1 MITILSPAKIFRE
14 LQEGEGKVYNPL
26 QFHNES
32 LELIEALK
40 QYNEEELA
48 ELMKMSMELA
58 KINKERYNNFHNLQE
73 KNAYEALL
81 YFHGEAYK
89 GIESESLT
97 EKARAY
103 IHDHVRILS
112 GLYGMVK
119 PLECIKPY
127 RLEMGTKF
135 SNSVGKDLYAY
146 WKEKLTQVMLETL
159 KETTGEQVLLNLA
172 SDEYS
177 KVIDFKKIEAHYPVV
192 KISFKEQK
200 GEVYK
205 VVGMYAKKA
214 RGMMVRYIGEYEVD
228 SIEGIKAFNQ
238 EGYSL
243 NIELSTSKHL
253 VFTRKS
259 EK

>member
-14 LQEGEGKVYNPL
+14 LKEGEGKVYKPL

-32 LELIEALK
+32 LELIQVLK
-40 QYNEEELA
+40 QYDEEELA
-48 ELMKMSMELA
+48 KLMKMSKDLA
-58 KINKERYNNFHNLQE
+58 KINKERYKNFHNLEE

-89 GIESESLT
+89 GMEAENLT
-97 EKARAY
+97 DEAKNY

-112 GLYGMVK
+112 GLYGMIK

-135 SNSVGKDLYAY
+135 SNSVGKDLYAF
-146 WKEKLTQVMLETL
+146 WREKLTQALIKTLEQ
-159 KETTGEQVLLNLA
+159 TTGERVLLNLA

-177 KVIDFKKIEAHYPVV
+177 KVIDFKRIESLYPVV

-200 GEVYK
+200 GETYK

-214 RGMMVRYIGEYEVD
+214 RGMMIHYIGEKGID
-228 SIEGIKAFNQ
+228 SIEGIKAFSQ

-243 NIELSTSKHL
+243 NLELSTPKHL
-253 VFTRKS
+253 VFTRNQ

>member
-1 MITILSPAKIFRE
+1 MIAILSPAKIFRE
-14 LQEGEGKVYNPL
+14 LQEGEGKVYTPL
-26 QFHNES
+26 QFHQES
-32 LELIEALK
+32 IELIEVLK
-40 QYNEEELA
+40 EYSEEELA
-48 ELMKMSMELA
+48 SLMKMSMELA
-58 KINKERYNNFHNLQE
+58 KVNKERYNNFYNLEE

-89 GIESESLT
+89 GIESETLT
-97 EKARAY
+97 NKAKAY
-103 IHDHVRILS
+103 IHDHVYILS

-135 SNSVGKDLYAY
+135 SNSVGKDLYTF
-146 WKEKLTQVMLETL
+146 WKDKLTQVILEAL
-159 KETTGEQVLLNLA
+159 KETTGEKVLLNLA

-177 KVIDFKKIEAHYPVV
+177 KVIDFKKIEVHYPVV

-200 GEVYK
+200 GEIYK

-214 RGMMVRYIGEYEVD
+214 RGMMIRYIGECEID
-228 SIEGIKAFNQ
+228 SIEGIKAFDQ

-243 NIELSTSKHL
+243 NAELSTSNHL
-253 VFTRKS
+253 VFTR
-259 EK
+259 